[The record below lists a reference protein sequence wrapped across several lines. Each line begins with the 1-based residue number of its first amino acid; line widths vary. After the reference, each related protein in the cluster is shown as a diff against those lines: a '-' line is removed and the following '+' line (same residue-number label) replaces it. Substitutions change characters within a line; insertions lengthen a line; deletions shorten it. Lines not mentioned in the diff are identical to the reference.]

1 MFTLSQTS
9 RAWFIDRARQAR
21 EERLV
26 QKERERAAVVIQAH
40 VRSFLCRSRLQRDI
54 RREIDDFFKA
64 HDPES
69 TKRSALC
76 IFKIARKLLFLFR
89 IKEDNERFEKLCRS
103 ILSSMDAEN
112 EPKVWY
118 VSLACS
124 KDLTLLWIKQI
135 KNILWYCC
143 DFLKQLKPEILQ
155 DSRLITLYLT
165 MLVTFTDTSTWK
177 ILRGKGESL
186 RPAMN
191 HVCANIMGHLNQ
203 HGFYSVLQILLT
215 RGLARP
221 RPCLSKGTLTAA
233 FSLALRP
240 VIAAQFSDNLIRPF
254 LIHIMSVPALV
265 THLSTVT
272 PERLTVLESHD
283 MLRKFIIFL
292 RDEDRC
298 RDVCESLEGCHTLC
312 LMGNLLHLGSLSPR
326 VLEEETDGFVS
337 LLTQMLCYCQK
348 YVSQKKSNLT
358 HWHPVLGWFSQSVD
372 YGLNESMHLITKQLQ
387 FLWGVPLI
395 RIFFYDI
402 LSKKLLESQ
411 EPAHAQPAS
420 PQNVLPV
427 KSLLKR
433 AFQKSASV
441 RNILRPVGGKRV
453 DSAEVQKVCNICVLY
468 QTALTTLTQIRL
480 QILTG
485 LTYLDDLLPKLWA
498 FICELGPHG
507 GLKLFLE
514 CLNNDTE
521 ESKQLLAM
529 LMLFCDCSRHLITI
543 LDDIEVYEEQI
554 SFKLEELVTIS
565 SFLNCFVFKMIWD
578 GIVENAKG
586 ETLELF
592 QSVHGWLMVLYERD
606 CRRRFTPED
615 HWLRKD
621 LKPSVLF
628 QELDRDRK
636 RAQLILQYIPHV
648 IPHKN
653 RVLLFRTMVTK
664 EKEKLGLVETSSASP
679 HVTHITIRRSRML
692 EDGYEQLRQLS
703 QHAMKGV
710 IRVKFVND
718 LGVDEAGID
727 QDGVFKEF
735 LEEIIKRVFDPALN
749 LFKTTSGDERLYP
762 SPTSYIHENYLQL
775 FEFVGKMLGKA
786 VYEGIVVDVPFASF
800 FLSQLLGHHHS
811 VFYSSVDE
819 LPSLDSEFYK
829 NLTSIKRYDGDI
841 ADLGLT
847 LSYDEDVMGQLVCHE
862 LIPGGK
868 TIPVTNENKISY
880 IHLMAHFR
888 MHTQIKNQT
897 AALISGFR
905 SIIKPEWIRMF
916 STPELQRLISGDNAE
931 IDLEDL
937 KKHTVYYGGFHG
949 SHRVIIWL
957 WDILASD
964 FTPDERAMFL
974 KFVTSC
980 SRPPLLGFAYLKPPF
995 SIRCVE
1001 VSDDQVPPQGGWG
1014 RASLGQCSLTSLLV
1028 VVCCA
1033 HCVGPLPSPR
1043 ISKASSWTPQSQV
1056 RTAPQFSR
1064 QETQPAPERLP
1075 TDSALSWQ
1083 PLSLSFLRE
1092 GYPEWGWVHA
1102 VFSGIWPHQGSRS
1115 EAAWEKVREWAQE
1128 ADRRRLECYSY
1139 PSRLC
1144 TSRLAASFPHWPKEK
1159 ECLQGY
1165 GALCVPS
1172 LAHCGCSN
1180 ERPTPHKNPVAT
1192 CGCSCLS

>member
-1 MFTLSQTS
+1 MFTVSQTS

-26 QKERERAAVVIQAH
+26 QKERERAAVEIQAH
-40 VRSFLCRSRLQRDI
+40 VRSFLCRRRLQREI
-54 RREIDDFFKA
+54 RREIDEFFKA
-64 HDPES
+64 DDS
-69 TKRSALC
+69 GSSKRSALC
-76 IFKIARKLLFLFR
+76 IFKTARKLLFLFR
-89 IKEDNERFEKLCRS
+89 IKEDDERFEKLCRC
-103 ILSSMDAEN
+103 ILSSMDVEN

-118 VSLACS
+118 VSLALS

-135 KNILWYCC
+135 KDVMWYCC
-143 DFLKQLKPEILQ
+143 EFLEQLKPEILQ
-155 DSRLITLYLT
+155 DSKLITLYLT

-191 HVCANIMGHLNQ
+191 HICANIMGHLNQ
-203 HGFYSVLQILLT
+203 HGFYSVLQVLLT

-233 FSLALRP
+233 FSLAMRP

-254 LIHIMSVPALV
+254 LIHIASVPALM

-272 PERLTVLESHD
+272 PERLTILESHD
-283 MLRKFIIFL
+283 MLRKFITFL

-312 LMGNLLHLGSLSPR
+312 LMGNLLHLGSLSAR

-372 YGLNESMHLITKQLQ
+372 YGLNESMPLVTRQLQ

-395 RIFFYDI
+395 RIFFSDI
-402 LSKKLLESQ
+402 LSKKLLENQ
-411 EPAHAQPAS
+411 EPVHVPPAS

-427 KSLLKR
+427 KTLLKR

-468 QTALTTLTQIRL
+468 QTSLTTLTQIRL
-480 QILTG
+480 QILT
-485 LTYLDDLLPKLWA
+485 
-498 FICELGPHG
+498 
-507 GLKLFLE
+507 
-514 CLNNDTE
+514 
-521 ESKQLLAM
+521 
-529 LMLFCDCSRHLITI
+529 
-543 LDDIEVYEEQI
+543 
-554 SFKLEELVTIS
+554 
-565 SFLNCFVFKMIWD
+565 
-578 GIVENAKG
+578 ENAKG

-606 CRRRFTPED
+606 CRRRFAPED

-628 QELDRDRK
+628 QELDKDRK

-653 RVLLFRTMVTK
+653 RVLLFRNMVTK
-664 EKEKLGLVETSSASP
+664 EKERLGLVETSSASP

-905 SIIKPEWIRMF
+905 SIIKPEWTRMF

-1001 VSDDQVPPQGGWG
+1001 VSDDQDTGDTLGSVLRGFFTIRKREPGG
-1014 RASLGQCSLTSLLV
+1014 
-1028 VVCCA
+1028 
-1033 HCVGPLPSPR
+1033 
-1043 ISKASSWTPQSQV
+1043 
-1056 RTAPQFSR
+1056 
-1064 QETQPAPERLP
+1064 RLP
-1075 TDSALSWQ
+1075 TSSTCFNLLKLPNYSKK
-1083 PLSLSFLRE
+1083 SVLRE
-1092 GYPEWGWVHA
+1092 KLRYAISMNTGFE
-1102 VFSGIWPHQGSRS
+1102 
-1115 EAAWEKVREWAQE
+1115 
-1128 ADRRRLECYSY
+1128 
-1139 PSRLC
+1139 
-1144 TSRLAASFPHWPKEK
+1144 
-1159 ECLQGY
+1159 
-1165 GALCVPS
+1165 
-1172 LAHCGCSN
+1172 
-1180 ERPTPHKNPVAT
+1180 
-1192 CGCSCLS
+1192 LS

>member
-1 MFTLSQTS
+1 MFTVSQTS

-26 QKERERAAVVIQAH
+26 QKERERAAVEIQAH
-40 VRSFLCRSRLQRDI
+40 VRSFLCRRRLQREI
-54 RREIDDFFKA
+54 RREIDEFFKE
-64 HDPES
+64 DDS
-69 TKRSALC
+69 GSSKRSALC
-76 IFKIARKLLFLFR
+76 IFKTARKLLFLFR
-89 IKEDNERFEKLCRS
+89 IKEDDERFEKLCRC

-118 VSLACS
+118 VSLALS

-135 KNILWYCC
+135 KDILWYCC
-143 DFLKQLKPEILQ
+143 EFLEQLKPEILQ
-155 DSRLITLYLT
+155 DSKLITLYLT

-191 HVCANIMGHLNQ
+191 RICANIMGHLNQ
-203 HGFYSVLQILLT
+203 HGFYSVLQVLLT

-233 FSLALRP
+233 FSLAMRP

-254 LIHIMSVPALV
+254 LIHIVSVPALV

-272 PERLTVLESHD
+272 PERLTILESHD
-283 MLRKFIIFL
+283 MLRKFITFL

-312 LMGNLLHLGSLSPR
+312 LMGNLLHLGSLSHR

-372 YGLNESMHLITKQLQ
+372 YGLNESMPLVTRQLQ

-395 RIFFYDI
+395 RIFFSDI
-402 LSKKLLESQ
+402 LSKKLLENQ
-411 EPAHAQPAS
+411 EPVHAPPAS

-427 KSLLKR
+427 KTLLKR

-468 QTALTTLTQIRL
+468 QTSLTTLTQIRL
-480 QILTG
+480 QILT
-485 LTYLDDLLPKLWA
+485 
-498 FICELGPHG
+498 
-507 GLKLFLE
+507 
-514 CLNNDTE
+514 
-521 ESKQLLAM
+521 
-529 LMLFCDCSRHLITI
+529 
-543 LDDIEVYEEQI
+543 
-554 SFKLEELVTIS
+554 
-565 SFLNCFVFKMIWD
+565 
-578 GIVENAKG
+578 ENAKG

-606 CRRRFTPED
+606 CRRRFAPED

-628 QELDRDRK
+628 QELDKDRK

-653 RVLLFRTMVTK
+653 RVLLFRNMVTK

-786 VYEGIVVDVPFASF
+786 VYEGIVVDVPFAPF

-905 SIIKPEWIRMF
+905 SIIKPEWTRMF

-1001 VSDDQVPPQGGWG
+1001 VSDDQDTGDTLGSVLRGFFTIRKREPGG
-1014 RASLGQCSLTSLLV
+1014 
-1028 VVCCA
+1028 
-1033 HCVGPLPSPR
+1033 
-1043 ISKASSWTPQSQV
+1043 
-1056 RTAPQFSR
+1056 
-1064 QETQPAPERLP
+1064 RLP
-1075 TDSALSWQ
+1075 TSSTCFNLLKLPNYSKK
-1083 PLSLSFLRE
+1083 SVLRE
-1092 GYPEWGWVHA
+1092 KLRYAISMNTGFE
-1102 VFSGIWPHQGSRS
+1102 
-1115 EAAWEKVREWAQE
+1115 
-1128 ADRRRLECYSY
+1128 
-1139 PSRLC
+1139 
-1144 TSRLAASFPHWPKEK
+1144 
-1159 ECLQGY
+1159 
-1165 GALCVPS
+1165 
-1172 LAHCGCSN
+1172 
-1180 ERPTPHKNPVAT
+1180 
-1192 CGCSCLS
+1192 LS

>member
-1 MFTLSQTS
+1 MVVVGRKVTKMFSATQVSKAQFL
-9 RAWFIDRARQAR
+9 DKARQAR
-21 EERLV
+21 EERKEL
-26 QKERERAAVVIQAH
+26 KERERAAIQIQALI
-40 VRSFLCRSRLQRDI
+40 RRFLSRCQLQIAI
-54 RREIDDFFKA
+54 RREVDDFV
-64 HDPES
+64 DLGES
-69 TKRSALC
+69 GSSKRTALSV
-76 IFKIARKLLFLFR
+76 FKISRRLLFIF
-89 IKEDNERFEKLCRS
+89 
-103 ILSSMDAEN
+103 
-112 EPKVWY
+112 
-118 VSLACS
+118 
-124 KDLTLLWIKQI
+124 
-135 KNILWYCC
+135 NIQQ
-143 DFLKQLKPEILQ
+143 DRRPDILQ
-155 DSRLITLYLT
+155 DSKLVTLYLT

-177 ILRGKGESL
+177 LLRGKGETL

-191 HVCANIMGHLNQ
+191 HICANIMGHLNQ
-203 HGFYSVLQILLT
+203 KGFYSVLQILLT
-215 RGLARP
+215 NGLARS
-221 RPCLSKGTLTAA
+221 RPSFSKGTLTAI

-240 VIAAQFSDNLIRPF
+240 VIAAHFSDNLLRLF
-254 LIHIMSVPALV
+254 LIHVMSVPAIIS
-265 THLSTVT
+265 HLSALS
-272 PERLTVLESHD
+272 PEGLSVIESQD
-283 MLRKFIIFL
+283 LFRKFILFL
-292 RDEDRC
+292 SREEQC
-298 RDVCESLEGCHTLC
+298 KDVCVCLEGSHTLC
-312 LMGNLLHLGSLSPR
+312 LLGNLIYLGSLTEKT
-326 VLEEETDGFVS
+326 LEEEAKHFVTVLTD
-337 LLTQMLCYCQK
+337 MLSYCQK

-358 HWHPVLGWFSQSVD
+358 HWHPVLGWFSQTVD
-372 YGLNESMHLITKQLQ
+372 YGLNESMPLLTKQLQ
-387 FLWGVPLI
+387 HLWGIQMI
-395 RIFFYDI
+395 RVLFRDV
-402 LSKKLLESQ
+402 LSKKLLENQ
-411 EPAHAQPAS
+411 EVTNSVS
-420 PQNVLPV
+420 PQNNMPMKNLF
-427 KSLLKR
+427 KR

-441 RNILRPVGGKRV
+441 RNILKPIGGKRV
-453 DSAEVQKVCNICVLY
+453 DSAEVQKVCSVCVLY
-468 QTALTTLTQIRL
+468 QMALTTLTQIRL

-498 FICELGPHG
+498 FICELGPQG

-521 ESKQLLAM
+521 ESRKLLAM

-565 SFLNCFVFKMIWD
+565 SFLNSFVFKMVWD
-578 GIVENAKG
+578 GILENAKG

-592 QSVHGWLMVLYERD
+592 HSVHGWLMVLYERD
-606 CRRRFTPED
+606 CRRRFAPED

-621 LKPSVLF
+621 LKPSLLF
-628 QELDRDRK
+628 QELDKDRK
-636 RAQLILQYIPHV
+636 RAQLLLQYIPHV

-653 RVLLFRTMVTK
+653 RVLLFRNIVTQ

-703 QHAMKGV
+703 QNAMKGV

-735 LEEIIKRVFDPALN
+735 LEEIIKKVFDPALN

-800 FLSQLLGHHHS
+800 FLSQLLGHHYS
-811 VFYSSVDE
+811 FFYSSIDE

-862 LIPGGK
+862 LVPGGK

-888 MHTQIKNQT
+888 MHKQIKNQT

-916 STPELQRLISGDNAE
+916 SAPELQRLISGDNAE

-957 WDILASD
+957 WDILAND
-964 FTPDERAMFL
+964 FSPEERAMFL

-1001 VSDDQVPPQGGWG
+1001 VSDDQDTGDTLGSVLRGFFTIRKKEPGG
-1014 RASLGQCSLTSLLV
+1014 
-1028 VVCCA
+1028 
-1033 HCVGPLPSPR
+1033 
-1043 ISKASSWTPQSQV
+1043 
-1056 RTAPQFSR
+1056 
-1064 QETQPAPERLP
+1064 RLP
-1075 TDSALSWQ
+1075 TSSTCFNLLKLPNYSKK
-1083 PLSLSFLRE
+1083 SILRE
-1092 GYPEWGWVHA
+1092 KLRY
-1102 VFSGIWPHQGSRS
+1102 GISMNTGF
-1115 EAAWEKVREWAQE
+1115 E
-1128 ADRRRLECYSY
+1128 
-1139 PSRLC
+1139 
-1144 TSRLAASFPHWPKEK
+1144 
-1159 ECLQGY
+1159 
-1165 GALCVPS
+1165 
-1172 LAHCGCSN
+1172 
-1180 ERPTPHKNPVAT
+1180 
-1192 CGCSCLS
+1192 LS

>member
-1 MFTLSQTS
+1 MFTVSQTS

-26 QKERERAAVVIQAH
+26 QKERERAAVEIQAH
-40 VRSFLCRSRLQRDI
+40 VRSFLCRSRLQREI
-54 RREIDDFFKA
+54 RREIDEFFKVDDA
-64 HDPES
+64 ES
-69 TKRSALC
+69 SKRSALC

-89 IKEDNERFEKLCRS
+89 IKEDNERFEKLCRC

-118 VSLACS
+118 VSLALS

-135 KNILWYCC
+135 KHILWYCC
-143 DFLKQLKPEILQ
+143 EFLEQLKPEILQ

-191 HVCANIMGHLNQ
+191 HICANIMGHLNQ
-203 HGFYSVLQILLT
+203 RGFYSVLQILLT

-221 RPCLSKGTLTAA
+221 RPCLSKGTLTAT

-283 MLRKFIIFL
+283 MLRKFIMFL
-292 RDEDRC
+292 RNEDRC

-326 VLEEETDGFVS
+326 VLEEETEGFVS

-372 YGLNESMHLITKQLQ
+372 YGLNESMPLITKQLQ

-395 RIFFYDI
+395 RIFFCDI
-402 LSKKLLESQ
+402 LSKKLLENQ
-411 EPAHAQPAS
+411 EPAHVQPAS

-427 KSLLKR
+427 KNLLKR

-468 QTALTTLTQIRL
+468 QTSLTTLTQIRL

-565 SFLNCFVFKMIWD
+565 SFLNSFVFKMIWD
-578 GIVENAKG
+578 GLVENAKG

-606 CRRRFTPED
+606 CRRRFAPED

-628 QELDRDRK
+628 QELDKDRK

-653 RVLLFRTMVTK
+653 RVLLFRNMVTK

-786 VYEGIVVDVPFASF
+786 VYE
-800 FLSQLLGHHHS
+800 
-811 VFYSSVDE
+811 
-819 LPSLDSEFYK
+819 
-829 NLTSIKRYDGDI
+829 
-841 ADLGLT
+841 
-847 LSYDEDVMGQLVCHE
+847 LVCHE

-905 SIIKPEWIRMF
+905 SIIKPEWTRMF

-1001 VSDDQVPPQGGWG
+1001 VSDDQDTGDTLGSVLRGFFTIRKREPGG
-1014 RASLGQCSLTSLLV
+1014 
-1028 VVCCA
+1028 
-1033 HCVGPLPSPR
+1033 
-1043 ISKASSWTPQSQV
+1043 
-1056 RTAPQFSR
+1056 
-1064 QETQPAPERLP
+1064 RLP
-1075 TDSALSWQ
+1075 TSSTCFNLLKLPNYSKK
-1083 PLSLSFLRE
+1083 SVLRE
-1092 GYPEWGWVHA
+1092 KLRYA
-1102 VFSGIWPHQGSRS
+1102 VSMNTGF
-1115 EAAWEKVREWAQE
+1115 E
-1128 ADRRRLECYSY
+1128 
-1139 PSRLC
+1139 
-1144 TSRLAASFPHWPKEK
+1144 
-1159 ECLQGY
+1159 
-1165 GALCVPS
+1165 
-1172 LAHCGCSN
+1172 
-1180 ERPTPHKNPVAT
+1180 
-1192 CGCSCLS
+1192 LS

>member
-1 MFTLSQTS
+1 MFTISQTS

-26 QKERERAAVVIQAH
+26 QKERERAAVEIQAH
-40 VRSFLCRSRLQRDI
+40 VRSFLSRRRL
-54 RREIDDFFKA
+54 REIDEFFKA
-64 HDPES
+64 EDS
-69 TKRSALC
+69 GSSRRSALC

-89 IKEDNERFEKLCRS
+89 IKEDNERFEKLCRCV
-103 ILSSMDAEN
+103 LSSMEAEN

-118 VSLACS
+118 VSLALS

-135 KNILWYCC
+135 KDILWYCC
-143 DFLKQLKPEILQ
+143 EFLEQLKPEILQ
-155 DSRLITLYLT
+155 DSKLITLYLT

-191 HVCANIMGHLNQ
+191 HICANIMGHLNQ
-203 HGFYSVLQILLT
+203 RGFYPALQILLT

-233 FSLALRP
+233 FSLH
-240 VIAAQFSDNLIRPF
+240 AANTPMSASQRWQPRSPSLLPF
-254 LIHIMSVPALV
+254 LSLLP
-265 THLSTVT
+265 
-272 PERLTVLESHD
+272 PRLTVLESHD
-283 MLRKFIIFL
+283 MLRKFIAFL

-372 YGLNESMHLITKQLQ
+372 YGLNESMPLITKQLQ

-395 RIFFYDI
+395 RVFFSDI
-402 LSKKLLESQ
+402 LSKKLLENQ
-411 EPAHAQPAS
+411 EPAHAPPAS

-427 KSLLKR
+427 KTLLKR

-441 RNILRPVGGKRV
+441 RNILRGG
-453 DSAEVQKVCNICVLY
+453 E
-468 QTALTTLTQIRL
+468 IRDQVEPHL
-480 QILTG
+480 KLRFLSPFSG

-565 SFLNCFVFKMIWD
+565 SFLNSFVFKMIWD

-606 CRRRFTPED
+606 CRRRFAPED

-628 QELDRDRK
+628 QELDKDRK

-653 RVLLFRTMVTK
+653 RVLLFRSMVTK
-664 EKEKLGLVETSSASP
+664 EKETLGLVETSSASP

-800 FLSQLLGHHHS
+800 FLSHQLLGHHHS

-862 LIPGGK
+862 LVPGGK
-868 TIPVTNENKISY
+868 TIPVTNENK
-880 IHLMAHFR
+880 
-888 MHTQIKNQT
+888 K
-897 AALISGFR
+897 
-905 SIIKPEWIRMF
+905 
-916 STPELQRLISGDNAE
+916 QR
-931 IDLEDL
+931 
-937 KKHTVYYGGFHG
+937 F
-949 SHRVIIWL
+949 
-957 WDILASD
+957 
-964 FTPDERAMFL
+964 M
-974 KFVTSC
+974 
-980 SRPPLLGFAYLKPPF
+980 
-995 SIRCVE
+995 
-1001 VSDDQVPPQGGWG
+1001 
-1014 RASLGQCSLTSLLV
+1014 SL
-1028 VVCCA
+1028 
-1033 HCVGPLPSPR
+1033 
-1043 ISKASSWTPQSQV
+1043 SSAVPQS
-1056 RTAPQFSR
+1056 TALQACLH
-1064 QETQPAPERLP
+1064 PAL
-1075 TDSALSWQ
+1075 LSPDWSQ
-1083 PLSLSFLRE
+1083 DLAQGVGIGPSISLSVSSCE
-1092 GYPEWGWVHA
+1092 
-1102 VFSGIWPHQGSRS
+1102 Q
-1115 EAAWEKVREWAQE
+1115 AQ
-1128 ADRRRLECYSY
+1128 
-1139 PSRLC
+1139 
-1144 TSRLAASFPHWPKEK
+1144 
-1159 ECLQGY
+1159 
-1165 GALCVPS
+1165 
-1172 LAHCGCSN
+1172 
-1180 ERPTPHKNPVAT
+1180 
-1192 CGCSCLS
+1192 LSI

>member
-1 MFTLSQTS
+1 MFSASQS
-9 RAWFIDRARQAR
+9 SKAQFLDKARQAR
-21 EERLV
+21 EERREL
-26 QKERERAAVVIQAH
+26 KERERAAVLVQAL
-40 VRSFLCRSRLQRDI
+40 VRRFLCRCRLQREI
-54 RREIDDFFKA
+54 RLEDFFGA
-64 HDPES
+64 NES
-69 TKRSALC
+69 GSSKRSALSV
-76 IFKIARKLLFLFR
+76 FRIARKLLFVFNH
-89 IKEDNERFEKLCRS
+89 KEDKERFEKLCRC
-103 ILSSMDAEN
+103 ILNSMDAEN
-112 EPKVWY
+112 EPKP
-118 VSLACS
+118 
-124 KDLTLLWIKQI
+124 D
-135 KNILWYCC
+135 
-143 DFLKQLKPEILQ
+143 ILQ
-155 DSRLITLYLT
+155 DSRLVNLHLT

-177 ILRGKGESL
+177 ILRGKGETL

-191 HVCANIMGHLNQ
+191 HICANIMGHLNQ
-203 HGFYSVLQILLT
+203 KGFYSVLQILLT
-215 RGLARP
+215 NGLARS
-221 RPCLSKGTLTAA
+221 RPSLSKGSLTAI

-240 VIAAQFSDNLIRPF
+240 VVAAQFSDNLLRSF
-254 LIHIMSVPALV
+254 LIHIMSVPAIM
-265 THLSTVT
+265 THLATLT
-272 PERLTVLESHD
+272 PERLVVIESHE
-283 MLRKFIIFL
+283 LFRKFILFL
-292 RDEDRC
+292 SREAQC
-298 RDVCESLEGCHTLC
+298 RDVCVCLEGSHTLC
-312 LMGNLLHLGSLSPR
+312 LLGNLVFLGSLNDK
-326 VLEEETDGFVS
+326 VLEEETAHFVGV
-337 LLTQMLCYCQK
+337 LIHMLSYCQK

-358 HWHPVLGWFSQSVD
+358 HWHPVLGWFSQTVD
-372 YGLNESMHLITKQLQ
+372 YGLNESMPLLTKQLQ
-387 FLWGVPLI
+387 HLWGVHMI
-395 RIFFYDI
+395 RILFCDV
-402 LSKKLLESQ
+402 LSKKLLENQ
-411 EPAHAQPAS
+411 EIAQLPTQPIS
-420 PQNVLPV
+420 PQNSLPM
-427 KSLLKR
+427 KNLFKR

-441 RNILRPVGGKRV
+441 RNILKPVGGKRV
-453 DSAEVQKVCNICVLY
+453 DSAEVQKVCSICVLY
-468 QTALTTLTQIRL
+468 QTTLTTLTQIRL

-498 FICELGPHG
+498 FICELGPQG

-521 ESKQLLAM
+521 ESKRLLAM

-565 SFLNCFVFKMIWD
+565 SFLNSFVFKMIWD
-578 GIVENAKG
+578 GIVENARG

-592 QSVHGWLMVLYERD
+592 HSVHGWLMVLYERD
-606 CRRRFTPED
+606 CRRRFAPED

-628 QELDRDRK
+628 QELDKDKK
-636 RAQLILQYIPHV
+636 RAQLLLQYIPHV

-653 RVLLFRTMVTK
+653 RVLLFRNMVTK

-703 QHAMKGV
+703 QNAMKGV

-735 LEEIIKRVFDPALN
+735 LEEIIKKVFDPALN

-841 ADLGLT
+841 SDLGLT
-847 LSYDEDVMGQLVCHE
+847 LSYDEDVMGQLF
-862 LIPGGK
+862 
-868 TIPVTNENKISY
+868 TATFPVTHRISY

-888 MHTQIKNQT
+888 MHTQIKSQT

-916 STPELQRLISGDNAE
+916 SAPELQRLISGDNAE

-957 WDILASD
+957 WDILGND
-964 FTPDERAMFL
+964 FSPEERAMFL

-1001 VSDDQVPPQGGWG
+1001 VSDDQDTGDTLGSVLRGFFTIRKKEPGG
-1014 RASLGQCSLTSLLV
+1014 
-1028 VVCCA
+1028 
-1033 HCVGPLPSPR
+1033 
-1043 ISKASSWTPQSQV
+1043 
-1056 RTAPQFSR
+1056 
-1064 QETQPAPERLP
+1064 RLP
-1075 TDSALSWQ
+1075 TSSTCFNLLKLPNYSKK
-1083 PLSLSFLRE
+1083 SILRE
-1092 GYPEWGWVHA
+1092 KLRYAISMNTGFE
-1102 VFSGIWPHQGSRS
+1102 
-1115 EAAWEKVREWAQE
+1115 
-1128 ADRRRLECYSY
+1128 
-1139 PSRLC
+1139 
-1144 TSRLAASFPHWPKEK
+1144 
-1159 ECLQGY
+1159 
-1165 GALCVPS
+1165 
-1172 LAHCGCSN
+1172 
-1180 ERPTPHKNPVAT
+1180 
-1192 CGCSCLS
+1192 LS

>member
-1 MFTLSQTS
+1 MFTVSQTS
-9 RAWFIDRARQAR
+9 KACFIDKARQAR

-26 QKERERAAVVIQAH
+26 QKERERAAVEIQAH
-40 VRSFLCRSRLQRDI
+40 FRSFRCRSQLHRDI
-54 RREIDDFFKA
+54 RREVDEFWGADDPGSA
-64 HDPES
+64 
-69 TKRSALC
+69 KRRALC
-76 IFKIARKLLFLFR
+76 VFKIARKLLFIFR
-89 IKEDNERFEKLCRS
+89 MKEDNERFEKLCRY

-118 VSLACS
+118 VSLALS

-135 KNILWYCC
+135 KTILWYCC
-143 DFLKQLKPEILQ
+143 EFLRQFKPEILQ

-177 ILRGKGESL
+177 ILRGKGDSL

-191 HVCANIMGHLNQ
+191 HICANIMGHLNM

-221 RPCLSKGTLTAA
+221 RPALSKGPLTAA

-240 VIAAQFSDNLIRPF
+240 VLAAQFSDNLLRPF

-265 THLSTVT
+265 THLSTLA

-283 MLRKFIIFL
+283 LLRKFIIFL
-292 RDEDRC
+292 RDGERC

-312 LMGNLLHLGSLSPR
+312 LMGNLLHMGSLSPR
-326 VLEEETDGFVS
+326 VLEEEMDGFVR

-372 YGLNESMHLITKQLQ
+372 YGLNKSMPLVTKQLQ
-387 FLWGVPLI
+387 VLWGVPLI
-395 RIFFYDI
+395 RLFFSDI
-402 LSKKLLESQ
+402 LNKKLLETQ
-411 EPAHAQPAS
+411 EVAPVPSAS

-427 KSLLKR
+427 KNLLKR

-441 RNILRPVGGKRV
+441 RNILKPVGGKQV
-453 DSAEVQKVCNICVLY
+453 DSAEVQKVCNTCVLY
-468 QTALTTLTQIRL
+468 QTSLTTLTQIRL

-514 CLNNDTE
+514 CLNSDTE
-521 ESKQLLAM
+521 ESKPLLAM
-529 LMLFCDCSRHLITI
+529 LVLFCDCSRHLITI

-565 SFLNCFVFKMIWD
+565 SFLNSFVFKMIWD

-592 QSVHGWLMVLYERD
+592 QAVHGWLMVLYERD

-628 QELDRDRK
+628 QELDKDRK
-636 RAQLILQYIPHV
+636 RAQLILQYLPHV

-653 RVLLFRTMVTK
+653 RVLLFRNMVTK

-762 SPTSYIHENYLQL
+762 SPTSSIHEDYLQL

-888 MHTQIKNQT
+888 MHTQIKSQT

-1001 VSDDQVPPQGGWG
+1001 VSDDQDTGDTLGSVLRGFFTIRKREPGG
-1014 RASLGQCSLTSLLV
+1014 
-1028 VVCCA
+1028 
-1033 HCVGPLPSPR
+1033 
-1043 ISKASSWTPQSQV
+1043 
-1056 RTAPQFSR
+1056 
-1064 QETQPAPERLP
+1064 RLP
-1075 TDSALSWQ
+1075 TSSTCFNLLKLPNYSKK
-1083 PLSLSFLRE
+1083 SVLRE
-1092 GYPEWGWVHA
+1092 KLRYAISMNTGFE
-1102 VFSGIWPHQGSRS
+1102 
-1115 EAAWEKVREWAQE
+1115 
-1128 ADRRRLECYSY
+1128 
-1139 PSRLC
+1139 
-1144 TSRLAASFPHWPKEK
+1144 
-1159 ECLQGY
+1159 
-1165 GALCVPS
+1165 
-1172 LAHCGCSN
+1172 
-1180 ERPTPHKNPVAT
+1180 
-1192 CGCSCLS
+1192 LS

>member
-1 MFTLSQTS
+1 MFTVSQTS
-9 RAWFIDRARQAR
+9 RAWFIDRTRQAR

-26 QKERERAAVVIQAH
+26 QKERERAAVEIQAH
-40 VRSFLCRSRLQRDI
+40 VRSFLCRRQLHRDI
-54 RREIDDFFKA
+54 RREIDEFLNGD
-64 HDPES
+64 DS
-69 TKRSALC
+69 GSSKRSALC
-76 IFKIARKLLFLFR
+76 IFKIARKLLFLLR
-89 IKEDNERFEKLCRS
+89 IKEDNERFEKLCRC
-103 ILSSMDAEN
+103 ILNSMDAEN

-118 VSLACS
+118 VSLALS

-135 KNILWYCC
+135 KSILWYCC
-143 DFLKQLKPEILQ
+143 EFLEQLKPEILQ
-155 DSRLITLYLT
+155 DSKLITLYLT
-165 MLVTFTDTSTWK
+165 LLVTFTDTSTWK

-191 HVCANIMGHLNQ
+191 HICANIMGHLNQ
-203 HGFYSVLQILLT
+203 HGFYSVLQVLLT
-215 RGLARP
+215 RGLARS

-298 RDVCESLEGCHTLC
+298 LDVCENLEGCHTLC
-312 LMGNLLHLGSLSPR
+312 LMGNILQMGSLSPQ
-326 VLEEETDGFVS
+326 VLEEETAGFVS
-337 LLTQMLCYCQK
+337 LLTRMLCYCQK

-372 YGLNESMHLITKQLQ
+372 YGLNESMYLITKQLQ

-395 RIFFYDI
+395 RIFFSDI
-402 LSKKLLESQ
+402 LSKKLLEHQ
-411 EPAHAQPAS
+411 EPAPTQPAS

-441 RNILRPVGGKRV
+441 RNILRPVG
-453 DSAEVQKVCNICVLY
+453 
-468 QTALTTLTQIRL
+468 
-480 QILTG
+480 G

-565 SFLNCFVFKMIWD
+565 SFLNSFVFKMIWD

-606 CRRRFTPED
+606 CRRRFAPED

-628 QELDRDRK
+628 QELDKDRK

-653 RVLLFRTMVTK
+653 RVLLFRNMVTK

-800 FLSQLLGHHHS
+800 FLSQLLGHHHNI
-811 VFYSSVDE
+811 FYSSVDE

-916 STPELQRLISGDNAE
+916 SAPELQRLISGDNAE
-931 IDLEDL
+931 IDLDDL

-1001 VSDDQVPPQGGWG
+1001 VSDDQDTGDTLGSVLRGFFTIRKREPGG
-1014 RASLGQCSLTSLLV
+1014 
-1028 VVCCA
+1028 
-1033 HCVGPLPSPR
+1033 
-1043 ISKASSWTPQSQV
+1043 
-1056 RTAPQFSR
+1056 
-1064 QETQPAPERLP
+1064 RLP
-1075 TDSALSWQ
+1075 TSSTCFNLLKLPNYSKK
-1083 PLSLSFLRE
+1083 SVLRE
-1092 GYPEWGWVHA
+1092 KLRYAISMNTGFE
-1102 VFSGIWPHQGSRS
+1102 
-1115 EAAWEKVREWAQE
+1115 
-1128 ADRRRLECYSY
+1128 
-1139 PSRLC
+1139 
-1144 TSRLAASFPHWPKEK
+1144 
-1159 ECLQGY
+1159 
-1165 GALCVPS
+1165 
-1172 LAHCGCSN
+1172 
-1180 ERPTPHKNPVAT
+1180 
-1192 CGCSCLS
+1192 LS

>member
-1 MFTLSQTS
+1 MFTVSQTS

-26 QKERERAAVVIQAH
+26 QKERERAAVEIQAH
-40 VRSFLCRSRLQRDI
+40 VRSFLCRRRLQREI
-54 RREIDDFFKA
+54 RW
-64 HDPES
+64 
-69 TKRSALC
+69 
-76 IFKIARKLLFLFR
+76 
-89 IKEDNERFEKLCRS
+89 RFEKLCRC
-103 ILSSMDAEN
+103 ILSSMDAES

-118 VSLACS
+118 VSLALS

-143 DFLKQLKPEILQ
+143 EFLEQLKPEILQ
-155 DSRLITLYLT
+155 DSKLITLYLT
-165 MLVTFTDTSTWK
+165 VLVTFTDTSTWK

-186 RPAMN
+186 RPALN
-191 HVCANIMGHLNQ
+191 HICANIMGHLNQ
-203 HGFYSVLQILLT
+203 CGFYSVLQTAFHPHSMLPVPVDTARELPEIQPVTVEKDFGILECT
-215 RGLARP
+215 INPWPGE
-221 RPCLSKGTLTAA
+221 TAA
-233 FSLALRP
+233 LSVQRHSDGGLVPSAAVSSP

-254 LIHIMSVPALV
+254 LIHILSVPALIS
-265 THLSTVT
+265 HLSTVT

-283 MLRKFIIFL
+283 MLRKFITFL

-372 YGLNESMHLITKQLQ
+372 YGLNESMPLITKQLQ

-395 RIFFYDI
+395 RIFFSDI
-402 LSKKLLESQ
+402 LSKKLLENP
-411 EPAHAQPAS
+411 EPAHVQPAS

-427 KSLLKR
+427 KTLLKR

-468 QTALTTLTQIRL
+468 QTSLTTLTQIRL

-514 CLNNDTE
+514 CLSSDTE

-565 SFLNCFVFKMIWD
+565 SFLNSFVFKMIWD

-586 ETLELF
+586 GTLELF

-606 CRRRFTPED
+606 CRRRFAPDD

-621 LKPSVLF
+621 LKPSVLS
-628 QELDRDRK
+628 QELDKDRK

-648 IPHKN
+648 VPHKN
-653 RVLLFRTMVTK
+653 RVLLFRNMVTK

-905 SIIKPEWIRMF
+905 SIIKPEWTRMF

-937 KKHTVYYGGFHG
+937 KRHTVYYGGFHG

-1001 VSDDQVPPQGGWG
+1001 VSDDQDTGDTLGSVLRGFFTIRKREPGG
-1014 RASLGQCSLTSLLV
+1014 
-1028 VVCCA
+1028 
-1033 HCVGPLPSPR
+1033 
-1043 ISKASSWTPQSQV
+1043 
-1056 RTAPQFSR
+1056 
-1064 QETQPAPERLP
+1064 RLP
-1075 TDSALSWQ
+1075 TSSTCFNLLKLPNYSKK
-1083 PLSLSFLRE
+1083 SVLRE
-1092 GYPEWGWVHA
+1092 KLRYAISMNTGFE
-1102 VFSGIWPHQGSRS
+1102 
-1115 EAAWEKVREWAQE
+1115 
-1128 ADRRRLECYSY
+1128 
-1139 PSRLC
+1139 
-1144 TSRLAASFPHWPKEK
+1144 
-1159 ECLQGY
+1159 
-1165 GALCVPS
+1165 
-1172 LAHCGCSN
+1172 
-1180 ERPTPHKNPVAT
+1180 
-1192 CGCSCLS
+1192 LS

>member
-1 MFTLSQTS
+1 MSQSSCTCPGHWDHAKPEVNGLQRTRICAGKVLRPQISRLSMQELPEASGWGSCARAVCCEDPLLPEAPAMFSASQSS
-9 RAWFIDRARQAR
+9 RAQFLDKARQAR
-21 EERLV
+21 EERREL
-26 QKERERAAVVIQAH
+26 KERERAAVQLQAL
-40 VRSFLCRSRLQRDI
+40 V
-54 RREIDDFFKA
+54 EDFFGTN
-64 HDPES
+64 ECGS
-69 TKRSALC
+69 SKRSALSV
-76 IFKIARKLLFLFR
+76 FRIARKLLFVFNP
-89 IKEDNERFEKLCRS
+89 KEDKERFEKLCRC
-103 ILSSMDAEN
+103 ILNSMDVEN

-118 VSLACS
+118 VSLALS

-135 KNILWYCC
+135 KDILWFCC
-143 DFLKQLKPEILQ
+143 EFLKQLKPDILQ
-155 DSRLITLYLT
+155 DSRLVNLHLT

-177 ILRGKGESL
+177 ILRGKGETL

-191 HVCANIMGHLNQ
+191 HICANIMGHLNQ
-203 HGFYSVLQILLT
+203 KGFYSVLQILLT
-215 RGLARP
+215 NGLARS
-221 RPCLSKGTLTAA
+221 RPSLSKGSLTAI

-240 VIAAQFSDNLIRPF
+240 VVAAQFSDNLLRSF
-254 LIHIMSVPALV
+254 LIHVMSVPAIM
-265 THLSTVT
+265 THLATLT
-272 PERLTVLESHD
+272 PERLAVMESHD
-283 MLRKFIIFL
+283 LFRKFVLFL
-292 RDEDRC
+292 SRESQC
-298 RDVCESLEGCHTLC
+298 WDVCVCLEGSHTLC
-312 LMGNLLHLGSLSPR
+312 LLGNLVFLGSLNDQ
-326 VLEEETDGFVS
+326 VLVEETAHFVGV
-337 LLTQMLCYCQK
+337 LIHMLSYCQK

-358 HWHPVLGWFSQSVD
+358 HWHPVLGWFSQTVD
-372 YGLNESMHLITKQLQ
+372 YGLNESMPLLTKQLQ
-387 FLWGVPLI
+387 HLWGVHMI
-395 RIFFYDI
+395 RILFSDV
-402 LSKKLLESQ
+402 LSKKLLENQEIAQLPSQ
-411 EPAHAQPAS
+411 PIS
-420 PQNVLPV
+420 PQNSLPM
-427 KSLLKR
+427 KS
-433 AFQKSASV
+433 
-441 RNILRPVGGKRV
+441 
-453 DSAEVQKVCNICVLY
+453 
-468 QTALTTLTQIRL
+468 
-480 QILTG
+480 

-498 FICELGPHG
+498 FICELGPQG

-521 ESKQLLAM
+521 ESKRLLAM

-565 SFLNCFVFKMIWD
+565 SFLNSFVFKMIWD
-578 GIVENAKG
+578 GIVENARG

-592 QSVHGWLMVLYERD
+592 HSVHGWLMVLYERD
-606 CRRRFTPED
+606 CRRRFAPED

-628 QELDRDRK
+628 QELDKDKK
-636 RAQLILQYIPHV
+636 RAQLLLQYIPHV

-653 RVLLFRTMVTK
+653 RVLLFRNMVTK

-703 QHAMKGV
+703 QNAMKGV

-735 LEEIIKRVFDPALN
+735 LEEIIKKVFDPALN

-841 ADLGLT
+841 SDLGLT

-862 LIPGGK
+862 LVPGGK

-888 MHTQIKNQT
+888 MHTQIKSQT
-897 AALISGFR
+897 AALIGGFR

-916 STPELQRLISGDNAE
+916 SAPELQRLISGDNAE

-957 WDILASD
+957 WDILAND
-964 FTPDERAMFL
+964 FSPEERAMFL

-1001 VSDDQVPPQGGWG
+1001 VSDDQDTGDTLGSVLRGFFTIRKKEPGG
-1014 RASLGQCSLTSLLV
+1014 
-1028 VVCCA
+1028 
-1033 HCVGPLPSPR
+1033 
-1043 ISKASSWTPQSQV
+1043 
-1056 RTAPQFSR
+1056 
-1064 QETQPAPERLP
+1064 RLP
-1075 TDSALSWQ
+1075 TSSTCFNLLKLPNYSKK
-1083 PLSLSFLRE
+1083 SILRE
-1092 GYPEWGWVHA
+1092 KLRYAISMNTGFE
-1102 VFSGIWPHQGSRS
+1102 
-1115 EAAWEKVREWAQE
+1115 
-1128 ADRRRLECYSY
+1128 
-1139 PSRLC
+1139 
-1144 TSRLAASFPHWPKEK
+1144 
-1159 ECLQGY
+1159 
-1165 GALCVPS
+1165 
-1172 LAHCGCSN
+1172 
-1180 ERPTPHKNPVAT
+1180 
-1192 CGCSCLS
+1192 LS

>member
-1 MFTLSQTS
+1 MFTVSQTS

-26 QKERERAAVVIQAH
+26 QKERERAAVEIQAH
-40 VRSFLCRSRLQRDI
+40 VRSFLCRRRLQREI
-54 RREIDDFFKA
+54 RREIDEFFKA
-64 HDPES
+64 DDS
-69 TKRSALC
+69 GSSKRSALC
-76 IFKIARKLLFLFR
+76 IFKTARKLLFLFR
-89 IKEDNERFEKLCRS
+89 IKEDDERFEKLCRC
-103 ILSSMDAEN
+103 ILSSMDVEN

-118 VSLACS
+118 VSLALS

-135 KNILWYCC
+135 KDVMWYCC
-143 DFLKQLKPEILQ
+143 EFLEQLKPEILQ
-155 DSRLITLYLT
+155 DSKLITLYLT

-191 HVCANIMGHLNQ
+191 HICANIMGHLNQ
-203 HGFYSVLQILLT
+203 HGFYSVLQVLLT

-233 FSLALRP
+233 FSLAMRP

-254 LIHIMSVPALV
+254 LIHIVSVPALM

-272 PERLTVLESHD
+272 PERLTILESHD
-283 MLRKFIIFL
+283 MLRKFITFL

-372 YGLNESMHLITKQLQ
+372 YGLNESMPLVTRQLQ

-395 RIFFYDI
+395 RIFFSDI
-402 LSKKLLESQ
+402 LSKKLLENQ
-411 EPAHAQPAS
+411 EPVHVPPAS

-427 KSLLKR
+427 KTLLKR

-468 QTALTTLTQIRL
+468 QTSLTTLTQIRL
-480 QILTG
+480 QILT
-485 LTYLDDLLPKLWA
+485 
-498 FICELGPHG
+498 
-507 GLKLFLE
+507 
-514 CLNNDTE
+514 
-521 ESKQLLAM
+521 
-529 LMLFCDCSRHLITI
+529 
-543 LDDIEVYEEQI
+543 
-554 SFKLEELVTIS
+554 
-565 SFLNCFVFKMIWD
+565 
-578 GIVENAKG
+578 ENAKG

-606 CRRRFTPED
+606 CRRRFAPED

-628 QELDRDRK
+628 QELDKDRK

-653 RVLLFRTMVTK
+653 RVLLFRNMVTK
-664 EKEKLGLVETSSASP
+664 EKERLGLVETSSASP

-905 SIIKPEWIRMF
+905 SIIKPEWTRMF

-964 FTPDERAMFL
+964 FTSDERAMFL

-1001 VSDDQVPPQGGWG
+1001 VSDDQDTGDTLGSVLRGFFTIRKREPGG
-1014 RASLGQCSLTSLLV
+1014 
-1028 VVCCA
+1028 
-1033 HCVGPLPSPR
+1033 
-1043 ISKASSWTPQSQV
+1043 
-1056 RTAPQFSR
+1056 
-1064 QETQPAPERLP
+1064 RLP
-1075 TDSALSWQ
+1075 TSSTCFNLLKLPNYSKK
-1083 PLSLSFLRE
+1083 SVLRE
-1092 GYPEWGWVHA
+1092 KLRYAISMNTGFE
-1102 VFSGIWPHQGSRS
+1102 
-1115 EAAWEKVREWAQE
+1115 
-1128 ADRRRLECYSY
+1128 
-1139 PSRLC
+1139 
-1144 TSRLAASFPHWPKEK
+1144 
-1159 ECLQGY
+1159 
-1165 GALCVPS
+1165 
-1172 LAHCGCSN
+1172 
-1180 ERPTPHKNPVAT
+1180 
-1192 CGCSCLS
+1192 LS

>member
-1 MFTLSQTS
+1 MFTVSQTS

-21 EERLV
+21 EERLE
-26 QKERERAAVVIQAH
+26 QKERERSAVTVQAL
-40 VRSFLCRSRLQRDI
+40 VRGFLCRRRLRRDL
-54 RREIDDFFKA
+54 RREIDEFFNA
-64 HDPES
+64 DES
-69 TKRSALC
+69 GSSKRSALC
-76 IFKIARKLLFLFR
+76 IFKIARKLLFICR
-89 IKEDNERFEKLCRS
+89 TTEDHERLEKLCRS
-103 ILSSMDAEN
+103 VLSSMDAEN

-118 VSLACS
+118 VSLALS

-135 KNILWYCC
+135 KSILWYCC
-143 DFLKQLKPEILQ
+143 ELLGQLKPEILQ

-186 RPAMN
+186 RPALN
-191 HVCANIMGHLNQ
+191 HICANIMGHLNQ
-203 HGFYSVLQILLT
+203 HGLYSVLQVLLT

-221 RPCLSKGTLTAA
+221 RPCLSKSMLTAA

-240 VIAAQFSDNLIRPF
+240 VVAAQFSDNLMRPF
-254 LIHIMSVPALV
+254 IIHIMSVPALV
-265 THLSTVT
+265 AHLSTMA
-272 PERLTVLESHD
+272 PERLGVLESHD
-283 MLRKFIIFL
+283 MLRKFIVFL
-292 RDEDRC
+292 RDTDRC

-312 LMGNLLHLGSLSPR
+312 LMGNILHLGSLNLKT
-326 VLEEETDGFVS
+326 LEEETDGFVL

-358 HWHPVLGWFSQSVD
+358 HWHPVLGWFSQSMD
-372 YGLNESMHLITKQLQ
+372 YGLNDSMYLITKQLQ

-395 RIFFYDI
+395 RILFSDI
-402 LSKKLLESQ
+402 LSKKLLEHA
-411 EPAHAQPAS
+411 EPAPVQPQPQPSS
-420 PQNVLPV
+420 PQTVLPV

-433 AFQKSASV
+433 AFQRSASV
-441 RNILRPVGGKRV
+441 RNILRPVGGRRV
-453 DSAEVQKVCNICVLY
+453 DSAEVRKVCSICVLY
-468 QTALTTLTQIRL
+468 QTSLATLTQIRL

-514 CLNNDTE
+514 CLNSDTE

-554 SFKLEELVTIS
+554 SFKLEELATIS
-565 SFLNCFVFKMIWD
+565 SFLNSFVFKMIWD

-606 CRRRFTPED
+606 CRRRFAPED
-615 HWLRKD
+615 HWLRRD
-621 LKPSVLF
+621 LKPGVLF
-628 QELDRDRK
+628 QELDKDRK
-636 RAQLILQYIPHV
+636 RAQLVLQHIPHV
-648 IPHKN
+648 VPHKN
-653 RVLLFRTMVTK
+653 RVLLFRNMVIK
-664 EKEKLGLVETSSASP
+664 EKEKLGLVETTSASP

-692 EDGYEQLRQLS
+692 EDGYEQLRQLPH
-703 QHAMKGV
+703 HAMKGV

-800 FLSQLLGHHHS
+800 FLSQMLGHHHS

-862 LIPGGK
+862 LVPGGK
-868 TIPVTNENKISY
+868 TIPVTDENKISY

-931 IDLEDL
+931 MDLEDL

-964 FTPDERAMFL
+964 FTPNERAMFL

-1001 VSDDQVPPQGGWG
+1001 VSDDQDTGDTLGSVLRGFFTIRKREPGG
-1014 RASLGQCSLTSLLV
+1014 
-1028 VVCCA
+1028 
-1033 HCVGPLPSPR
+1033 
-1043 ISKASSWTPQSQV
+1043 
-1056 RTAPQFSR
+1056 
-1064 QETQPAPERLP
+1064 RLP
-1075 TDSALSWQ
+1075 TSSTCFNLLKLPNYSKK
-1083 PLSLSFLRE
+1083 SVLRE
-1092 GYPEWGWVHA
+1092 KLRYAISMNTGFE
-1102 VFSGIWPHQGSRS
+1102 
-1115 EAAWEKVREWAQE
+1115 
-1128 ADRRRLECYSY
+1128 
-1139 PSRLC
+1139 
-1144 TSRLAASFPHWPKEK
+1144 
-1159 ECLQGY
+1159 
-1165 GALCVPS
+1165 
-1172 LAHCGCSN
+1172 
-1180 ERPTPHKNPVAT
+1180 
-1192 CGCSCLS
+1192 LS

>member
-1 MFTLSQTS
+1 MFSASQS
-9 RAWFIDRARQAR
+9 SKAQFLDKARQAR
-21 EERLV
+21 EERREL
-26 QKERERAAVVIQAH
+26 KERERAAVQIQALI
-40 VRSFLCRSRLQRDI
+40 RRFLCRCRLQREI
-54 RREIDDFFKA
+54 RREVEDFFGA
-64 HDPES
+64 NES
-69 TKRSALC
+69 GSSKRSALS
-76 IFKIARKLLFLFR
+76 IFRIARKLLFVFNH
-89 IKEDNERFEKLCRS
+89 KEDKERFEKLCRC
-103 ILSSMDAEN
+103 ILNSMDVEN

-118 VSLACS
+118 VSLALS

-135 KNILWYCC
+135 KDILWFCC
-143 DFLKQLKPEILQ
+143 EFLKQLKPDILQ
-155 DSRLITLYLT
+155 DSRLVSLHLT

-177 ILRGKGESL
+177 ILRGKGETL

-191 HVCANIMGHLNQ
+191 HICANIMGHLNQ
-203 HGFYSVLQILLT
+203 KGFYSVLQILLT
-215 RGLARP
+215 NGLARS
-221 RPCLSKGTLTAA
+221 RPSLSKGSLTAV

-240 VIAAQFSDNLIRPF
+240 VVAAQFSDNLLRSF
-254 LIHIMSVPALV
+254 LIHIMSVPAIM
-265 THLSTVT
+265 THLATLT
-272 PERLTVLESHD
+272 PERLAVIESHD
-283 MLRKFIIFL
+283 LFRKFIL
-292 RDEDRC
+292 YLSREAQC
-298 RDVCESLEGCHTLC
+298 RDVCVCLEGSHTLC
-312 LMGNLLHLGSLSPR
+312 LLGNLVYLGSLNDK
-326 VLEEETDGFVS
+326 VLEEETAHFVGV
-337 LLTQMLCYCQK
+337 LIHMLSYCQK

-358 HWHPVLGWFSQSVD
+358 HWHPVLGWFSQTVD
-372 YGLNESMHLITKQLQ
+372 YGLNESMPLLTKQLQ
-387 FLWGVPLI
+387 HLWGVHMI
-395 RIFFYDI
+395 RILFSDV
-402 LSKKLLESQ
+402 LSKKLLENQ
-411 EPAHAQPAS
+411 EIAQLPTQPVS
-420 PQNVLPV
+420 PQNSLPM
-427 KSLLKR
+427 KNLFKR

-441 RNILRPVGGKRV
+441 RNILKPVGGKRV
-453 DSAEVQKVCNICVLY
+453 DSAEVQKVCSICVLY
-468 QTALTTLTQIRL
+468 QTTLTTLTQIRL

-498 FICELGPHG
+498 FICELGPQG

-521 ESKQLLAM
+521 ESKRLLAM

-565 SFLNCFVFKMIWD
+565 SFLNSFVFKMIWD
-578 GIVENAKG
+578 GIVENARG

-592 QSVHGWLMVLYERD
+592 HSVHGWLMVLYERD
-606 CRRRFTPED
+606 CRRRFAPED

-628 QELDRDRK
+628 QELDKDKK
-636 RAQLILQYIPHV
+636 RAQLLLQYIPHV

-653 RVLLFRTMVTK
+653 RVLLFRNMVTK

-703 QHAMKGV
+703 QNAMKGV

-735 LEEIIKRVFDPALN
+735 LEEIIKKVFDPALN

-786 VYEGIVVDVPFASF
+786 VYE
-800 FLSQLLGHHHS
+800 
-811 VFYSSVDE
+811 
-819 LPSLDSEFYK
+819 
-829 NLTSIKRYDGDI
+829 RYDGDI
-841 ADLGLT
+841 SDLGLT

-862 LIPGGK
+862 LVPGGK

-888 MHTQIKNQT
+888 MHTQIKSQT

-916 STPELQRLISGDNAE
+916 SAPELQRLISGDNAE

-957 WDILASD
+957 WDILAND
-964 FTPDERAMFL
+964 FGPEERAMFL

-1001 VSDDQVPPQGGWG
+1001 VSDDQDTGDTLGSVLRGFFTIRKKEPGG
-1014 RASLGQCSLTSLLV
+1014 
-1028 VVCCA
+1028 
-1033 HCVGPLPSPR
+1033 
-1043 ISKASSWTPQSQV
+1043 
-1056 RTAPQFSR
+1056 
-1064 QETQPAPERLP
+1064 RLP
-1075 TDSALSWQ
+1075 TSSTCFNLLKLPNYSKK
-1083 PLSLSFLRE
+1083 SILRE
-1092 GYPEWGWVHA
+1092 KLRYAISMNTGFE
-1102 VFSGIWPHQGSRS
+1102 
-1115 EAAWEKVREWAQE
+1115 
-1128 ADRRRLECYSY
+1128 
-1139 PSRLC
+1139 
-1144 TSRLAASFPHWPKEK
+1144 
-1159 ECLQGY
+1159 
-1165 GALCVPS
+1165 
-1172 LAHCGCSN
+1172 
-1180 ERPTPHKNPVAT
+1180 
-1192 CGCSCLS
+1192 LS